1 MSMLRLT
8 VKIQT
13 AKPAVATASSSS
25 CILHFRGALEVP
37 GRHLIGALEVC

>member
-8 VKIQT
+8 AKIQT
-13 AKPAVATASSSS
+13 AKPAVGTASSSS